1 MTTTTTREATS
12 TSGQVLHV
20 AVELGARKW
29 LVGSSPGWGQRPRE
43 RPVAGGDGPALLE
56 EIARAKQRFGLPAA
70 ARVVCCYEA
79 GPDGFWLYRFLRAHG
94 VECVVVDSSSIEVNR
109 QKRRAKTDTLDV
121 RALVRLLIRWQL
133 GEEKVW
139 RVVHVPDA
147 TAEDRRQWHR
157 ETAALTEERT
167 RIRNRVR
174 GLLKSQG
181 IDLRPGTPW
190 KKLDAVLAREQLWD
204 GSPIGRQLLER
215 LGRELERMALLDE
228 QLRTVRRAML
238 QELKTVGETAGPVA
252 MMQRLVELRGIGVQI
267 SRVLVMELFAW
278 RDFTNRRQVGG
289 CVGFN
294 APPYQSGDTSREQ
307 GISKAG
313 NVWVRRVLGQLA
325 WSWVRLQP
333 QSELT
338 QWFTKRFAHGGRRQR
353 ARGIIAL
360 ARKLLIALWRYVH
373 GGAAPAG
380 AVFGQDAIYELKAA

>member
-1 MTTTTTREATS
+1 MTTTTTPDATS
-12 TSGQVLHV
+12 TSGAVLHV
-20 AVELGARKW
+20 AVELGLRKW
-29 LVGSSPGWGQRPRE
+29 TVGSSPGFGQRPRE
-43 RPVAGGDGPALLE
+43 RKVAGGDGPALLE
-56 EIARAKQRFGLPAA
+56 EIARAKKRFGLPAE

-79 GPDGFWLYRFLRAHG
+79 GPDGFWLYRLLCAHG

-109 QKRRAKTDTLDV
+109 QKRRAKTDRLDV
-121 RALVRLLIRWQL
+121 RALVRLLMRWVL

-147 TAEDRRQWHR
+147 VAEDRRHWHR
-157 ETAALTEERT
+157 EIAALTEERT
-167 RIRNRVR
+167 RLRNRVR

-181 IDLRPGTPW
+181 IDLRRGTRW
-190 KKLDAVLAREQLWD
+190 KTLRDALAHQTLWD
-204 GSPIGRQLLER
+204 GSALGPLLQER

-228 QLRTVRRAML
+228 QVRTVRRAMI
-238 QELKTVGETAGPVA
+238 QELKTVGETTGPVA
-252 MMQRLVELRGIGVQI
+252 MMQRLVQLRALGVQI

-294 APPYQSGDTSREQ
+294 ATPYQSGDTSREQ

-313 NVWVRRVLGQLA
+313 NVWVRRVLVQLA

-333 QSELT
+333 HSELT
-338 QWFTKRFAHGGRRQR
+338 QWFTRRFAQGGRRQR
-353 ARGIIAL
+353 ARGIVAL

-373 GGAAPAG
+373 GGEAPAG
-380 AVFGQDAIYELKAA
+380 ALFGQDAIYELKAA